1 MPSENLYIRDQLC
14 AVVIT
19 MDDGIGATEFFTQED
34 SILQVGQ
41 IALSSGK
48 RILAHRHLPVPRS
61 TVGTSEVLVI
71 LKGTVKMFLYGDG
84 SDIQIT
90 KEVSEGQAVLLV
102 GGGHA
107 FESDTECKIL
117 EIKNG
122 PFLKNG
128 DKEYIK

>member
-1 MPSENLYIRDQLC
+1 VPSENLYIRGQLC

-19 MDDGIGATEFFTQED
+19 LDDGIGVTEFFTQDD

-41 IALSSGK
+41 IALNSEK
-48 RILAHRHLPVPRS
+48 HILAHRHLPVPRA
-61 TVGTSEVLVI
+61 TVGTNEVLVV
-71 LKGTVKMFLYGDG
+71 LKGKLKMHLYGDS
-84 SDIQIT
+84 SDIEIT
-90 KEVSEGQAVLLV
+90 KEISEGQAVLLV

-122 PFLKNG
+122 PFWELG
-128 DKEYIK
+128 DKEYLK